1 MQNSM
6 SIEEYLLMRKVLTK
20 GKADDMIQKDKIY
33 KRRRNYDEFITN
45 MERYSIFS
53 RDGQ

>member
-1 MQNSM
+1 MAE
-6 SIEEYLLMRKVLTK
+6 SISVEEYLLMRKVLTK
-20 GKADDMIQKDKIY
+20 RKANGMIQKDKIY